1 MKKPQSEKV
10 HDRRA
15 EITAIQAQGTVAAV
29 VADPYSEIGETITV
43 LRATRD
49 DPLAGM
55 LARGSIDL
63 AQYAAGREWQR
74 YWEDAQIGA
83 VRAIDPTREPVDGK
97 GPQRSPYTE
106 KQREA
111 MSELRSVMAKL
122 GYEGNR
128 LVRDILG
135 DRMPLELA
143 AQHRG
148 RSRKYIGLRFR
159 ETLETMAK
167 VWGFA

>member
-1 MKKPQSEKV
+1 
-10 HDRRA
+10 
-15 EITAIQAQGTVAAV
+15 
-29 VADPYSEIGETITV
+29 
-43 LRATRD
+43 
-49 DPLAGM
+49 M

-74 YWEDAQIGA
+74 YWEDAQIGT